1 MAVNQKAVKVLNKI
15 LEAGFTDEKA
25 IAAMTMDDILS
36 MQGITVAD
44 ISLIND
50 LQKSIK
56 ANKVISFLA
65 AMRRS
70 ATLLSISGTDMRRKD
85 GNGFSRQRNYS
96 AASLPRILWRA
107 LRSGIPNIAGNFPH
121 QSSRQTMIDNEIP
134 YGHTIM
140 PIKWA
145 GTKKGAINEKI

>member
-36 MQGITVAD
+36 MQGITVTD

-65 AMRRS
+65 AMPMN
-70 ATLLSISGTDMRRKD
+70 DPK
-85 GNGFSRQRNYS
+85 
-96 AASLPRILWRA
+96 
-107 LRSGIPNIAGNFPH
+107 
-121 QSSRQTMIDNEIP
+121 
-134 YGHTIM
+134 
-140 PIKWA
+140 
-145 GTKKGAINEKI
+145 